1 MCSMVQGI
9 RCSRDD
15 AKGHTWQE
23 MVRKK
28 REKKRWET
36 GERSQGFQAQL
47 TQESS
52 GKYFFE
58 GTEYVN
64 NFQWGILSCDGY
76 CQSRLNQP

>member
-1 MCSMVQGI
+1 MCSMVEGI

-36 GERSQGFQAQL
+36 GERSQGFQA
-47 TQESS
+47 
-52 GKYFFE
+52 
-58 GTEYVN
+58 
-64 NFQWGILSCDGY
+64 
-76 CQSRLNQP
+76 